1 MQIQKHQSQMA
12 IWIGFSEQT
21 VQLEIVTN
29 YNYLSSLYV
38 AQFVILPFIHIQ
50 MHSMTFG
57 LQLLL

>member
-1 MQIQKHQSQMA
+1 MQIQKHQSHMA

-38 AQFVILPFIHIQ
+38 AQFVILPFIHMQ
-50 MHSMTFG
+50 MH
-57 LQLLL
+57 